1 MSASHH
7 RVVRLVDMVNEKI
20 AHEDWLRVVDCRGSI
35 TP

>member
-20 AHEDWLRVVDCRGSI
+20 GHEGGCAVDCRGSI

>member
-20 AHEDWLRVVDCRGSI
+20 KGGCAVDCRGSI

>member
-7 RVVRLVDMVNEKI
+7 RVVRLVDMVNEKT
-20 AHEDWLRVVDCRGSI
+20 AREGVVDCRGSI

>member
-7 RVVRLVDMVNEKI
+7 RVVRLIDMVNQKI
-20 AHEDWLRVVDCRGSI
+20 AHESSCVVDCRGSI